1 MAEGTNDARTLN
13 GRVVSDKMQKTI
25 VVMVERREKHPLYG
39 KYVKRSTRIKAHDEN
54 SECRVGDFV
63 TIAETRP
70 ISRNKAWTLV
80 NVVERALQ
88 V

>member
-1 MAEGTNDARTLN
+1 MANATENARTLD

-39 KYVKRSTRIKAHDEN
+39 KYVKRSTRIKAHDEDN
-54 SECRVGDFV
+54 QCSVGDLV
-63 TIAETRP
+63 TIAESRP
-70 ISRNKAWTLV
+70 LSRGKAWSLV
-80 NVVERALQ
+80 NVVERASK

>member
-1 MAEGTNDARTLN
+1 MANATDNARTLG

-39 KYVKRSTRIKAHDEN
+39 KYVKRSTRIKAHDEDN
-54 SECRVGDFV
+54 QCSVGDLV
-63 TIAETRP
+63 TIAESRP
-70 ISRNKAWTLV
+70 LSRNKAWSLV
-80 NVVERALQ
+80 SVVERALK

>member
-1 MAEGTNDARTLN
+1 MAETTTSARTLN

-39 KYVKRSTRIKAHDEN
+39 KYVKRSTRIKVHDEEN
-54 SECRVGDFV
+54 ECKVGDFV
-63 TIAETRP
+63 TIAETKP
-70 ISRNKAWTLV
+70 ISRRKAWTLV
-80 NVVERALQ
+80 NVVERALR

>member
-1 MAEGTNDARTLN
+1 MANASENARTLN

-39 KYVKRSTRIKAHDEN
+39 KYVKRSTRIKAHDEDN
-54 SECRVGDFV
+54 QCSVGDFV
-63 TIAETRP
+63 TIAESRP
-70 ISRNKAWTLV
+70 LARNKSWTLV
-80 NVVERALQ
+80 NVVEHASK

>member
-1 MAEGTNDARTLN
+1 MANATENARTLD

-39 KYVKRSTRIKAHDEN
+39 KYVKRSTRIKAHDEDN
-54 SECRVGDFV
+54 QCSVGDLV
-63 TIAETRP
+63 TIAESRP
-70 ISRNKAWTLV
+70 LSRNKAWSLV
-80 NVVERALQ
+80 NVVERASK

>member
-1 MAEGTNDARTLN
+1 MAEATKTARTLN
-13 GRVVSDKMQKTI
+13 GKVVSDKMQKTI

-39 KYVKRSTRIKAHDEN
+39 KYVKRSTRIKAHDEEN
-54 SECRVGDFV
+54 RCSVGDFV

-70 ISRNKAWTLV
+70 LSRKKAWTLV
-80 NVVERALQ
+80 DVVERALR

>member
-1 MAEGTNDARTLN
+1 MANATENARTLN

-39 KYVKRSTRIKAHDEN
+39 KYVKRSTRIKAHDEDN
-54 SECRVGDFV
+54 QCSVGDLV
-63 TIAETRP
+63 TISESRP
-70 ISRNKAWTLV
+70 LSRNKAWSLV
-80 NVVERALQ
+80 NVVERASK

>member
-1 MAEGTNDARTLN
+1 MANATENARTLN

-39 KYVKRSTRIKAHDEN
+39 KYVKRSTRIKAHDEEN
-54 SECRVGDFV
+54 QCSVGDLV
-63 TIAETRP
+63 TIAESRP
-70 ISRNKAWTLV
+70 LSRNKAWSLV
-80 NVVERALQ
+80 NVVERASK

>member
-1 MAEGTNDARTLN
+1 MAEATKTARTLN
-13 GRVVSDKMQKTI
+13 GKVVSDKMQKTI

-39 KYVKRSTRIKAHDEN
+39 KYVKRSTRIKAHDEEN
-54 SECRVGDFV
+54 QCNVGDFV

-70 ISRNKAWTLV
+70 LSSKKAWTLV
-80 NVVERALQ
+80 DVVERALR